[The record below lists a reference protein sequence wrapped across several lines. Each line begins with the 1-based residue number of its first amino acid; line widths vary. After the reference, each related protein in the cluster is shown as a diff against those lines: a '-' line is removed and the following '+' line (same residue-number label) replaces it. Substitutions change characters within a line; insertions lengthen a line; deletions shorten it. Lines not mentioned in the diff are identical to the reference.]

1 MSLRDPPFRCV
12 SVIDRGVNRRLCY
25 FVALYCVHAVAVPV
39 AAQASK
45 KLTSPTGKYSVDIIR
60 NSQEALVFRQSGKP
74 LAKISTPVGPVDS
87 RFEALW
93 SPEDSY
99 VAINMQRSSRPGGDE
114 CGSLLCLRER

>member
-1 MSLRDPPFRCV
+1 
-12 SVIDRGVNRRLCY
+12 
-25 FVALYCVHAVAVPV
+25 LYCVHAVAVPV
-39 AAQASK
+39 AAQANK

-74 LAKISTPVGPVDS
+74 LAKIFTPVGPVDS

-93 SPEDSY
+93 SPEESY
-99 VAINMQRSSRPGGDE
+99 VAINKQRSSRPGGDE